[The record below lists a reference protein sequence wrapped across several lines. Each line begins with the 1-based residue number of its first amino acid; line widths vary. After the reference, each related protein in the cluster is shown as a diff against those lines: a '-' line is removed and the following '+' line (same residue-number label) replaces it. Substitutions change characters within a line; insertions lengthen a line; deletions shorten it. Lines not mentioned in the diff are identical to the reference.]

1 MLAIVHDIGKATLSD
16 DILFDRRP
24 LNEEDWEEIR
34 KHPERGYR
42 IALSTEKY
50 AGVADSILSHHER
63 WDGTG
68 YPQGIKAKEI
78 PLLARIL
85 AIVDAYDIM
94 TNKQVYKDRISPE
107 KALQEIRDEA
117 GEQFD
122 PELAYTFID
131 MMEDKISDLD
141 LSV

>member
-1 MLAIVHDIGKATLSD
+1 MVWMKSI
-16 DILFDRRP
+16 
-24 LNEEDWEEIR
+24 
-34 KHPERGYR
+34 KHPERSYW

-50 AGVADSILSHHER
+50 AGVADSILCHHER

-68 YPQGIKAKEI
+68 YPQGTKGEEI

-85 AIVDAYDIM
+85 ASVDAYDIM
-94 TNKQVYKDRISPE
+94 TNNQVYKDRVTPE

-122 PELAYTFID
+122 LELAYTFID

-141 LSV
+141 VSV